1 LRQPEPRRDQR
12 SGAGAKPEQP
22 VCEEAVEA
30 EAREKRCSKR
40 NRNVLSKSVMRDKLF
55 LAAAS
60 VVVGA
65 LFVPVANGQAF
76 TDVPH
81 IMQSIANTGHQKAA
95 WGRQELQM
103 ANMITNEV
111 RQVQQTAQMLINMG
125 DPSRII
131 GATGVGQLV
140 GQTQG
145 MIGDFQ
151 RLGQLQDYMSPNSFN
166 FSYNY
171 HGLGPNLGSYAT
183 SYGGLNSNNYV
194 AYGPVEQAFET
205 VLQTSQRGRA
215 MVTDS
220 VRNLENLTYRADA
233 AQSEAEVSKVYTG
246 ILAQQTALQASGI
259 EAQQRMNDLQAADI
273 MARTQREK
281 ARQAAHEE
289 AMIESRAIRGIVVTE
304 QMERARRADEARAA
318 ATRFR

>member
-1 LRQPEPRRDQR
+1 M
-12 SGAGAKPEQP
+12 
-22 VCEEAVEA
+22 
-30 EAREKRCSKR
+30 R
-40 NRNVLSKSVMRDKLF
+40 NKLF

-60 VVVGA
+60 VVIGA
-65 LFVPVANGQAF
+65 PEVFAQLPV
-76 TDVPH
+76 TDVTNLG
-81 IMQSIANTGHQKAA
+81 QNIAHHAKELAA

-151 RLGQLQDYMSPNSFN
+151 RLGQLQNYMSPNSFN

-289 AMIESRAIRGIVVTE
+289 AMIESRAIRGVVVTE
-304 QMERARRADEARAA
+304 QMERARRADEALAA